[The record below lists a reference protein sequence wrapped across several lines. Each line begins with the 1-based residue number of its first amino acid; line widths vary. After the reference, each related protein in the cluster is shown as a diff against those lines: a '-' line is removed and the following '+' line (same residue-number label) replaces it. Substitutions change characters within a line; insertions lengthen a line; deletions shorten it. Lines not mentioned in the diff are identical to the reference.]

1 MAKILD
7 FGIPSNEE
15 VLMKIK
21 VSYRRVRGGSWYGS
35 ESVSRV
41 IFGYFEDPS
50 FGYELSGFRI
60 VRRHK

>member
-1 MAKILD
+1 
-7 FGIPSNEE
+7 
-15 VLMKIK
+15 MKIK

-60 VRRHK
+60 VRRNK